1 MSLDVMTVDIML
13 LGEITLDKMSVN
25 EIIGY

>member
-1 MSLDVMTVDIML
+1 MSLGVMTVDIML